1 MLPGEMILEAI
12 LVLVAAVAM
21 TARAMFTAADAALT
35 GVSPERAEE
44 LLDER
49 NDLPRRALLALKR
62 DPEGTAATVR
72 GGAVAGLAV
81 ASALAGVVGLRL
93 LGTRVA
99 EVPLVD
105 PITAAVVA
113 AAAGGAVISLLAIL
127 LDLLPRS
134 LAIVKPEEWAERLA
148 IPVRLA
154 HAVAGGPSHLLRR
167 VLDRLLRP
175 FDAKATFTPAAPAL
189 EDLERFLEQEAR
201 EDEDAPPAEMVR
213 SLFEF
218 PTKIAREVMIP
229 RTRVMAIPLDTPP
242 DEVVRI
248 LSEEG
253 HSRMPVYQGDIDQ
266 IVGVLHA
273 RDLVP
278 LLQHP
283 ELIKLPD
290 AIRPPVFVPWATRIG
305 HLLREMQRKRV
316 HMAMVTDEYG
326 GFMGIVTLED
336 ILEEI
341 VGDIQDEHDVPEP
354 KDIQAQPDG
363 TWLVSTRVP
372 IHEFNT
378 VLAAELPEDEGYET
392 LAGFLNQLAG
402 QIPEIGARLQA
413 HGFAFTVIERS
424 PRRVRRVRVAR
435 LAEALRA
442 E

>member
-1 MLPGEMILEAI
+1 MLVPAMVLDVIL
-12 LVLVAAVAM
+12 LLVAALAM
-21 TARAMFTAADAALT
+21 VARALSTAADAALT

-44 LLDER
+44 LLEER
-49 NDLPRRALLALKR
+49 NDLTHRALLALKQ

-93 LGTRVA
+93 LGTPV
-99 EVPLVD
+99 EGLPLVD
-105 PITAAVVA
+105 PIAAAVIA
-113 AAAGGAVISLLAIL
+113 ATAGGLAVSLSALV

-148 IPVRLA
+148 VPVRVAHFLA
-154 HAVAGGPSHLLRR
+154 APVAGTARR
-167 VLDRLLRP
+167 LLDRLLRP
-175 FDAKATFTPAAPAL
+175 FGAKATFAAAAPAL

-201 EDEDAPPAEMVR
+201 EDEDAPSAELVR

-218 PTKIAREVMIP
+218 PSKIAREVMVP
-229 RTRVMAIPLDTPP
+229 RTLVTAIPLDTPP
-242 DEVVRI
+242 EEVVRI
-248 LSEEG
+248 VAEEG
-253 HSRMPVYQGDIDQ
+253 HSRMPVYEGEIDR
-266 IVGVLHA
+266 IVGVLHS

-278 LLQHP
+278 LLTHP

-290 AIRPPVFVPWATRIG
+290 AIRPPVFVPWATKIG

-326 GFMGIVTLED
+326 GFIGIVTLED
-336 ILEEI
+336 ILEEL

-354 KDIQAQPDG
+354 KDVQPQPDG

-372 IHEFNT
+372 IHEFNEALG
-378 VLAAELPEDEGYET
+378 VELPEEESYET
-392 LAGFLNQLAG
+392 LAGFLNELAG

-413 HGFAFTVIERS
+413 HGLAFTVIERS

-435 LAEALRA
+435 LPETAKAE
-442 E
+442 